1 MAVLRTP
8 EARFDHLPGYPFE
21 PHYLT
26 VEHPRQGAM
35 RLHYL
40 DEGPKGAPVALLLH
54 GEPTWSFLYRRVIPI
69 ITAAGFRAVA
79 PDYPGFGRSDKPPDR
94 EDTTYGG
101 IVAQVR
107 SLVEQLDLR
116 NAVLCG
122 QDWGG
127 PIGLRVLSEVPDRFS
142 AALVANTVL
151 PNCEPPPRGIAGWP
165 GPIIEPWV
173 KLCRESTDLPVSQ
186 IIASTF
192 VTQPDPAVLA
202 AYDAPFPDASYK
214 SAVLAITTRIPLTA
228 DYPGVAENRR
238 AWQVLEQWTKP
249 FRTAFSD
256 GDPVTKPWEQI
267 FQARIPGA
275 KGQPHTEIKG
285 AGHFVQEE
293 AGEEFG
299 RILADLM
306 KSL

>member
-8 EARFDHLPGYPFE
+8 EARFDHLPGYSFE

-26 VEHPRQGAM
+26 VQHPRQGAV

-40 DEGPKGAPVALLLH
+40 DEGPKDAPVALLLH
-54 GEPTWSFLYRRVIPI
+54 GEPTWSFLYRKVIPI

-79 PDYPGFGRSDKPPDR
+79 PDYPGFGRSDKLPDR

-107 SLVEQLDLR
+107 SVVEQLDLR
-116 NAVLCG
+116 RAVLVG

-127 PIGLRVLSEVPDRFS
+127 PIGLRVLSEVPERFS
-142 AALVANTVL
+142 AALISNTVL
-151 PNCEPPPRGIAGWP
+151 PNCEPPPRGVARWP
-165 GPIIEPWV
+165 GPIIERWV
-173 KLCRESTDLPVSQ
+173 KLCTESTDLPVSQ
-186 IIASTF
+186 IVASTF
-192 VTQPDPAVLA
+192 VTPPDPVVLA

-214 SAVLAITTRIPLTA
+214 SAVLAITTRIPLAA
-228 DYPGVAENRR
+228 DFPGVAENKR
-238 AWQVLEQWTKP
+238 AWEVLERWTKP
-249 FRTAFSD
+249 FLTAFSD
-256 GDPVTKPWEQI
+256 GDPVTKAWEPI

-275 KGQPHTEIKG
+275 KGQPHTEIKR

-293 AGEEFG
+293 AGEELA
-299 RILADLM
+299 RILAGLM

>member
-8 EARFDHLPGYPFE
+8 EERFGHLPGYRFQ

-26 VEHPRQGAM
+26 VEHPRQGAV

-40 DEGPKGAPVALLLH
+40 DEGPKDAPVALLLH
-54 GEPTWSFLYRRVIPI
+54 GEPTWSFLYRKVIPI

-79 PDYPGFGRSDKPPDR
+79 PDYPGFGRSDKLPDR

-107 SLVEQLDLR
+107 SVVEQLDLR
-116 NAVLCG
+116 RAVLVG

-142 AALVANTVL
+142 AALMTNTVL
-151 PNCEPPPRGIAGWP
+151 PNCEPPPRGVVGWP
-165 GPIIEPWV
+165 GPIIEQWV
-173 KLCRESTDLPVSQ
+173 KLCTESNDLPVSQ
-186 IIASTF
+186 IVASTF
-192 VTQPDPAVLA
+192 VTPPDPRVLA
-202 AYDAPFPDASYK
+202 AYDAPFADASYK

-228 DYPGVAENRR
+228 DHAGVEENRR
-238 AWQVLEQWTKP
+238 AWDVLERWTKP
-249 FRTAFSD
+249 FLTAFSD
-256 GDPVTKPWEQI
+256 GDPVTKAWEPI
-267 FQARIPGA
+267 FRARVPGA
-275 KGQPHTEIKG
+275 KGQAHTEIKG

-293 AGEEFG
+293 AGEELG
-299 RILADLM
+299 RVLAGLM

>member
-8 EARFDHLPGYPFE
+8 EERFDHLPGYRFE

-26 VEHPRQGAM
+26 VEHPRQGAV

-40 DEGPKGAPVALLLH
+40 DEGPKHAPVALLLH

-79 PDYPGFGRSDKPPDR
+79 PDYPGFGRSDKLPAR
-94 EDTTYGG
+94 EDTTFGG
-101 IVAQVR
+101 LVAQVR
-107 SLVEQLDLR
+107 SVVEQLDLR
-116 NAVLCG
+116 RAVLVG

-142 AALVANTVL
+142 AALVTNTVL
-151 PNCEPPPRGIAGWP
+151 PNCEPPPRGVAGWP

-173 KLCRESTDLPVSQ
+173 KLCTEATDLPVSQ
-186 IIASTF
+186 IVASTF
-192 VTQPDPAVLA
+192 VTPADPAMLA
-202 AYDAPFPDASYK
+202 AYDAPFPDATYK

-228 DYPGVAENRR
+228 DYPGVEENRR
-238 AWQVLEQWTKP
+238 AWQVLERWTKP
-249 FRTAFSD
+249 FLTAFSD
-256 GDPVTKPWEQI
+256 GDPATKAWEPI

-275 KGQPHTEIKG
+275 KGQPHAEIKG

-293 AGEEFG
+293 SGETLG
-299 RILADLM
+299 RILAELM
-306 KSL
+306 ESL